1 MSQFPFSTER
11 SNLLGTEAFRNL
23 LGESLRSANSSVTI
37 LSAYIKV
44 VGIEWLKEQLKG
56 KSVNC
61 IVIARWEKGDLAQGS
76 SDLECYTLAKENK
89 WKFKILKDL
98 HAKVMLVDD
107 KDLFIGSPNL
117 TGSGMSLVPVAN
129 KELGI
134 KVQVN
139 NNDIHIVSSLIEE
152 ATEVDDQIFDDL
164 SRWKDSLPE
173 IKKQTYPDF
182 PDSVKQKIS
191 ESYERI
197 WVHNFPWS
205 SPDELLNIKVLN
217 ENIIHDLELFGLT
230 KQAISREILESAFEN
245 SKIFKWLLNKIKKT
259 ENKEIYFGNLSS
271 VIHNDLI
278 DNPKPYR
285 KSVKIFQSN
294 LFKFIKY
301 FNFEHLKI
309 DIPGAKSERI
319 YLND

>member
-61 IVIARWEKGDLAQGS
+61 TVIARWEKGDLAQGS

-134 KVQVN
+134 KVQATD
-139 NNDIHIVSSLIEE
+139 NDIRTVRVLNEE
-152 ATEVDDQIFDDL
+152 AVTVDDQIFNDL
-164 SRWKDSLPE
+164 KKWKESLPE
-173 IKKQTYPDF
+173 IKKQIFPDF
-182 PDSVKQKIS
+182 PDSIKQKIS
-191 ESYERI
+191 ENYEKI

-205 SPDELLNIKVLN
+205 QPDELLNIKDLN

-230 KQAISREILESAFEN
+230 KQKINKDKLKKAFEV
-245 SKIFKWLLNKIKKT
+245 SKIYKWLLNKINKA
-259 ENKEIYFGNLSS
+259 ENKEIYFGNISS
-271 VIHNDLI
+271 LIHDDLI
-278 DNPKPYR
+278 DDPKPYR
-285 KSVKIFQSN
+285 KDIKDFQIKLYN
-294 LFKFIKY
+294 YLKMFKSD
-301 FNFEHLKI
+301 NVVI
-309 DIPGAKSERI
+309 DRPNHSERI
-319 YLND
+319 KLLS

>member
-61 IVIARWEKGDLAQGS
+61 TIIARWEKGDLAQGS

-98 HAKVMLVDD
+98 HAKVMLVDN

-134 KVQVN
+134 KVQATD
-139 NNDIHIVSSLIEE
+139 NDIRTVRVLNEE
-152 ATEVDDQIFDDL
+152 AVTVDDQIFNDL
-164 SRWKDSLPE
+164 KKWKESLPE
-173 IKKQTYPDF
+173 IKKQIFLDF
-182 PDSVKQKIS
+182 PESIKQKIS
-191 ESYERI
+191 ENYEKI

-205 SPDELLNIKVLN
+205 QPDELLNIKDLN
-217 ENIIHDLELFGLT
+217 ENIIHDLELFGLA
-230 KQAISREILESAFEN
+230 KEEISKEKLHRAFEK
-245 SKIFKWLLNKIKKT
+245 SKIYNWFINQILQKID
-259 ENKEIYFGNLSS
+259 KEIYFGNLSS
-271 VIHNDLI
+271 IIHQSLLD
-278 DNPKPYR
+278 DPKPYR
-285 KSVKIFQSN
+285 KNIKN
-294 LFKFIKY
+294 LQTNLYNFIKY
-301 FNFEHLKI
+301 FNFKKIKI
-309 DIPGAKSERI
+309 DRPNYSERI
-319 YLND
+319 KLID

>member
-61 IVIARWEKGDLAQGS
+61 TIIARWEKGDLAQGS

-98 HAKVMLVDD
+98 HAKVMLVDN

-134 KVQVN
+134 KVQAN
-139 NNDIHIVSSLIEE
+139 NNDIHIISSLIEE
-152 ATEVDDQIFDDL
+152 GTEVDDQIFDDL

-182 PDSVKQKIS
+182 PDSVKQKI
-191 ESYERI
+191 
-197 WVHNFPWS
+197 
-205 SPDELLNIKVLN
+205 
-217 ENIIHDLELFGLT
+217 
-230 KQAISREILESAFEN
+230 
-245 SKIFKWLLNKIKKT
+245 
-259 ENKEIYFGNLSS
+259 
-271 VIHNDLI
+271 
-278 DNPKPYR
+278 
-285 KSVKIFQSN
+285 
-294 LFKFIKY
+294 
-301 FNFEHLKI
+301 
-309 DIPGAKSERI
+309 
-319 YLND
+319 